1 MTKKLCL
8 APGGA
13 EDPDGIPSFLAKAV
27 TPPHEKSV
35 SNAIE
40 LLVDLGAM
48 LPETNG
54 LTKLGHCL
62 SVLSLEPRVGKMVIW
77 SYLLGCA
84 RSGAHMG
91 VAMSYK
97 SPFVLPPQ
105 HMRREAEKA
114 QVELARNSESDQVTV
129 LNIIMKHDQLKK
141 KSEGLWRDFCRRNF
155 LSTSTMQMVR
165 ALHLVGNT
173 HL

>member
-1 MTKKLCL
+1 MCLTTKKLCL
-8 APGGA
+8 APGGP
-13 EDPDGIPSFLAKAV
+13 EDADGIPAFLARAIS
-27 TPPHEKSV
+27 PPHEKAV

-48 LPETNG
+48 VPETND
-54 LTKLGHCL
+54 LTDLGQCL

-84 RSGAHMG
+84 RVTAQMA

-105 HMRREAEKA
+105 
-114 QVELARNSESDQVTV
+114 V
-129 LNIIMKHDQLKK
+129 IIKMSFLFLKFK
-141 KSEGLWRDFCRRNF
+141 IFKMDSISHCFAH
-155 LSTSTMQMVR
+155 SI
-165 ALHLVGNT
+165 
-173 HL
+173 

>member
-1 MTKKLCL
+1 
-8 APGGA
+8 
-13 EDPDGIPSFLAKAV
+13 
-27 TPPHEKSV
+27 
-35 SNAIE
+35 
-40 LLVDLGAM
+40 
-48 LPETNG
+48 
-54 LTKLGHCL
+54 
-62 SVLSLEPRVGKMVIW
+62 
-77 SYLLGCA
+77 
-84 RSGAHMG
+84 MG